1 MARFIN
7 ASEFLMYSSDYPH
20 DHGNDGSERLFEAV
34 GETGRERIFHE
45 NAEAFYDLNLVSA
58 R

>member
-1 MARFIN
+1 
-7 ASEFLMYSSDYPH
+7 LMYSSDYPH

-34 GETGRERIFHE
+34 GEIGRERIFHE